1 MDHGVGRHPTP
12 RKFISFA
19 DLDYDIFLLIFEQI
33 NITDAAYSI
42 KEHNP
47 SKNNTQLQKFPKLYY
62 YIRKTL
68 PILRL
73 VSSKFEAAV
82 TPIRYR
88 TFKLKTVDLKNG
100 IASFVI
106 SDVVRYTRNV
116 VFNGHVDWDLVS
128 TTYQSLPRL
137 ETIK

>member
-1 MDHGVGRHPTP
+1 MDHDIGRYPPPHKST
-12 RKFISFA
+12 SFV
-19 DLDYDIFLLIFEQI
+19 DLDYDILLLIFEQI

-47 SKNNTQLQKFPKLYY
+47 SKSNTHLRKLPKLYY
-62 YIRKTL
+62 YVRKTL

-73 VSSKFEAAV
+73 VSSKFKAAV

-88 TFKLKTVDLKNG
+88 NFKLKTVDLENG

-106 SDVVRYTRNV
+106 SDAMRYTRNV
-116 VFNGHVDWDLVS
+116 VFNGHVDWDVVS